1 VWLSAVWIWSTL
13 PSFVA
18 SERPRKKATTQHA
31 HTMPSKSLNG
41 AAKRARRKARVAHAT
56 DTRDS
61 SPQEAIPGLPDHLVV
76 THILRSDT
84 DPIVLARLRAVS
96 HAMRDA
102 MDATGISVGQVDT
115 EQAARSGYLDTL
127 KHMLQK
133 GRLDTSIVCTFAALG
148 GQLEVLRWARAN
160 GCSWDEETCA
170 MAALGGQLE
179 ALQWARANDCPW
191 NAVTCAAAALGGHLE
206 VLQWAHANDCPWDM
220 ITCKFAAQG
229 GHLEVL
235 QWLRANGCP
244 WDWETCEV
252 AAEGEKHFDVAAWV
266 RENN

>member
-1 VWLSAVWIWSTL
+1 MVLLCGSLLFGSGRPCR
-13 PSFVA
+13 PSLLRNA
-18 SERPRKKATTQHA
+18 RGKKPRHNNA

-84 DPIVLARLRAVS
+84 DPIDLARLRAVS

-102 MDATGISVGQVDT
+102 VDATGISVGQVDT

-148 GQLEVLRWARAN
+148 G
-160 GCSWDEETCA
+160 
-170 MAALGGQLE
+170 
-179 ALQWARANDCPW
+179 
-191 NAVTCAAAALGGHLE
+191 HLE
-206 VLQWAHANDCPWDM
+206 VLQWAHANDCPWDT

-252 AAEGEKHFDVAAWV
+252 AAEGEKQFDVAAWV